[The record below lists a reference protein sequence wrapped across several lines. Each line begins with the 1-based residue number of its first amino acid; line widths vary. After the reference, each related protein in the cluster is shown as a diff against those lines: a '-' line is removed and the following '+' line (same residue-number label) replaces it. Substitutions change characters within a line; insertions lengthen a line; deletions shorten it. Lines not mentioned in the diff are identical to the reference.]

1 MLKRQY
7 AINKKLAK
15 TYTNLKNM
23 NASLE
28 KKNRTLRKKIEAKKK
43 ELAEISRSRNIKR
56 SINERNKGVN
66 KWLKEQFAL
75 QRRRRQSR
83 K

>member
-15 TYTNLKNM
+15 TYTKLKTM

-28 KKNRTLRKKIEAKKK
+28 KKNRALKKKIAAKKK
-43 ELAEISRSRNIKR
+43 ELANISSSRNIKR
-56 SINERNKGVN
+56 HIDERNKKMN

-75 QRRRRQSR
+75 ARQRRRR
-83 K
+83 